1 MPSLTKEIPRNSEL
15 HRKIVQMLSER
26 LKYANSTQQGQRKAW
41 EKAEN
46 AVLAYVKESDLD
58 AARRVRREDAG
69 VPAYTTIMLPY
80 SFAMLMSAHT
90 YLTSVFFARA
100 PVHQF
105 SGRHGESEQQVQ
117 MLEATIAYQV
127 EVGEMLGPYY
137 IWIYDCL
144 KYGVGI
150 IEEYWEN
157 EQIQFSSIQK
167 TEMEEGAKPSKVI
180 IQARMPGYEGSR
192 LCNIS
197 PWDFLPDP
205 RVQVGRFQQG
215 EFVFIRK
222 MLSWETVV
230 RRKAQGYYMNVDALT
245 GPIKD
250 FAGIIGG
257 TATAESQQTGSQL
270 ERPENNAS
278 WSSLDESKHP
288 AIVPVYEGC
297 ISVIPKEW
305 GLGESDFPEKW
316 MFTITGDLS
325 TLIGVQPH
333 GAMHGRFPYGV
344 SGIRSRRI
352 RHLE

>member
-1 MPSLTKEIPRNSEL
+1 MPSLTKEVPKNSEL

-26 LKYANSTQQGQRKAW
+26 LKYANSTQQTKRKAW

-90 YLTSVFFARA
+90 YLTSVFFARS
-100 PVHQF
+100 PVHQY

-117 MLEATIAYQV
+117 MLEATIGYQV

-144 KYGVGI
+144 KYGVGV

-157 EQIQFSSIQK
+157 EEIQFSSIQK
-167 TEMEEGAKPSKVI
+167 AALEEGAKPSKVV
-180 IQARMPGYEGSR
+180 IQARAPGYEGSR

-222 MLSWETVV
+222 MLS
-230 RRKAQGYYMNVDALT
+230 
-245 GPIKD
+245 
-250 FAGIIGG
+250 
-257 TATAESQQTGSQL
+257 
-270 ERPENNAS
+270 
-278 WSSLDESKHP
+278 
-288 AIVPVYEGC
+288 
-297 ISVIPKEW
+297 
-305 GLGESDFPEKW
+305 
-316 MFTITGDLS
+316 
-325 TLIGVQPH
+325 
-333 GAMHGRFPYGV
+333 
-344 SGIRSRRI
+344 
-352 RHLE
+352 